1 MPVKILYF
9 LTYLSYL
16 RFKSH
21 IFSILEEA
29 NPSPNPIYY
38 YPERPVSRLPKPNA
52 ETGTTK
58 VPERELLGKST
69 PHPAV
74 KPLGKHT
81 NRLPLLDNSWLSFSI
96 HKAKHLS

>member
-1 MPVKILYF
+1 MHACQNTIFFNLQ
-9 LTYLSYL
+9 YLSNL

-38 YPERPVSRLPKPNA
+38 YPERPVSRLPKPNP

-58 VPERELLGKST
+58 VPGRNLPGKST

-74 KPLGKHT
+74 KPLGK
-81 NRLPLLDNSWLSFSI
+81 LPKSYLVIIFNP
-96 HKAKHLS
+96 

>member
-9 LTYLSYL
+9 LTYMSNL

-52 ETGTTK
+52 ETSVLAATK

-74 KPLGKHT
+74 KPLGK
-81 NRLPLLDNSWLSFSI
+81 LPKYYLVIIFNP
-96 HKAKHLS
+96 